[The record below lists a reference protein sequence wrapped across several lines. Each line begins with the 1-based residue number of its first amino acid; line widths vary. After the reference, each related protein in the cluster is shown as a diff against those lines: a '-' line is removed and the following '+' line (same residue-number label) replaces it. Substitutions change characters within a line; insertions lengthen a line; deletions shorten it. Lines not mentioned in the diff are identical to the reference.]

1 MYIFGHLV
9 YRTFGRQFC
18 RLYGLKFLSPK
29 WLVTKRPCPF
39 ATRTES
45 QVAENP
51 VFWSSRHRGKHSRN
65 RGGSANA
72 PYDKYKRPIKGKNPA
87 DQHGNTT
94 TYKVGGS
101 INHWARNC
109 PDNRDINGNQEPGTS
124 TSEANVYLTF
134 ADVTVV
140 LLKESFGCCIIDTAC
155 TATVAGEEWMTNFI
169 EKLTSDQKK

>member
-1 MYIFGHLV
+1 MVLANCSELNFNTMKAILR
-9 YRTFGRQFC
+9 RTFSDSAGSN
-18 RLYGLKFLSPK
+18 GLSMELKEEP
-29 WLVTKRPCPF
+29 VF
-39 ATRTES
+39 AIRTES
-45 QVAENP
+45 QVAENR

-94 TYKVGGS
+94 TCKVCGS
-101 INHWARNC
+101 KNHWERNC
-109 PDNRDINGNQEPGTS
+109 PDNRDSNGNQEPGFS

-134 ADVTVV
+134 ADVTGV

-155 TATVAGEEWMTNFI
+155 TATWQARNG
-169 EKLTSDQKK
+169 